1 MHKIFLKKGR
11 DKSLN
16 NYHPWLFSGAI
27 ARVGGKPRPGEI
39 VQVCDSKGEPL
50 AIGYYN
56 AYSQI
61 RVRILDWDCHATI
74 DSNWWHKRIG
84 EAINRRRQLAE
95 DTSTNAY
102 RLIYSESDG
111 LPGLIVDRY
120 NNYVV
125 IQITTAGIERV
136 KQNIIEILAE
146 LLQPDGIYERSDA
159 DIRAFEGLPESS
171 WLVYGKQPSSQ
182 FVIKE
187 NGHLFE
193 VDITAGQKT
202 GFYLDQRVNRCK
214 IAAYAKGLNILDCF
228 SHTGAF
234 AVYALAAGAK
244 SVTLV
249 DSSTDCLEL
258 ARSNIELNKSES
270 AKAEFIAGDA
280 FEILRSFR
288 DGNRKFDMVILDP
301 PKFVKSKNH
310 LQKALAGYKD
320 INMLGFQLL
329 NPGGLLAT
337 FSCSGLVDYET
348 LKTVLFWAAVDTGKR
363 VQIIDDLYQASCH
376 PRLVTFPEGLYLKG
390 ALCRVD

>member
-1 MHKIFLKKGR
+1 MLKIFLKKGR
-11 DKSLN
+11 DKSVK

-27 ARVGGKPRPGEI
+27 ARVDGKPEPGEI
-39 VQVCDSKGEPL
+39 VQGCDTTGEPL

-56 AYSQI
+56 ASSQI
-61 RVRILDWDCHATI
+61 RVRILDWDNRATI
-74 DSNWWHKRIG
+74 DSDWWRKRIG
-84 EAINRRRQLAE
+84 EAINRRKNLA
-95 DTSTNAY
+95 DGISTNAY
-102 RLIYSESDG
+102 RLIYSESDC

-120 NNYVV
+120 DNYLV
-125 IQITTAGIERV
+125 IQITTAGVERV
-136 KQNIIEILAE
+136 KQDIIEVLAE
-146 LLQPDGIYERSDA
+146 LFKPDGIYERSDA
-159 DIRAFEGLPESS
+159 DIRVLEGLSESS
-171 WLVYGKQPSSQ
+171 ALVYGRQPPSQ
-182 FVIKE
+182 FTIKE

-202 GFYLDQRVNRCK
+202 GFYLDQRDNRRK
-214 IAAYAKGLNILDCF
+214 IAAHAKGLNVLDCF

-234 AVYALAAGAK
+234 SVYTLTAGVK

-249 DSSTDCLEL
+249 DSSADCLEL
-258 ARSNIELNKSES
+258 ARRNIELNKLES
-270 AKAEFIAGDA
+270 AKAEYITGDA
-280 FEILRSFR
+280 FDILRSFR
-288 DGNRKFDMVILDP
+288 ENKRKFDMVILDP
-301 PKFVKSKNH
+301 PKFAKNKNH

-320 INMLGFQLL
+320 INMLGLQLL

-376 PRLVTFPEGLYLKG
+376 PRLVTFPEGAYLKG